1 MTGSHTHGS
10 AGEQHRG
17 RLGISLVLIGG
28 FFAVEVAAGLLTN
41 SLALLSDA
49 AHMFTDVIGLGMAL
63 AAIHF
68 AARLKEQSGRTFG
81 LYRLE
86 ILAALANAGLLL
98 AVAAYVVV
106 EAVSRLQD
114 PPEVLGIPMLV
125 VATIGL
131 AVNLVAF
138 QLLRSGA
145 KESLNMQG
153 AYLEVLADA
162 VGSVGVILAAVAIQV
177 TGWPYVD
184 PIMGVA
190 IGLFVIPRAWR
201 LAGQA
206 LRILLQAAPPGLDIE
221 GVRRDLGALPGVT
234 DVHDFH
240 LWTLTSGMDVASAHL
255 MISDSADSHT
265 VLDQA
270 RLLLRDRYDVSHATL
285 QVEPANHAGCEELNW

>member
-1 MTGSHTHGS
+1 MTGGHPHASSGQ
-10 AGEQHRG
+10 QHRG
-17 RLGISLVLIGG
+17 RLGISLILIGG

-68 AARLKEQSGRTFG
+68 AARLNEQSGRTFG

-98 AVAAYVVV
+98 AVAAYVAV
-106 EAVSRLQD
+106 EAISRMQD

-234 DVHDFH
+234 EVHDLH